1 MELLVVA
8 LALALFE
15 FAAWRWGVD
24 SRSERRGS
32 MGAGG
37 LLSQD
42 GDAGGRER
50 GDGYSSGRGGHRS
63 RLQAPATRAAAP
75 A

>member
-24 SRSERRGS
+24 SRSERKGS

-37 LLSQD
+37 LLPQD
-42 GDAGGRER
+42 GDGGRRER
-50 GDGYSSGRGGHRS
+50 GDGGSGGGYRG
-63 RLQAPATRAAAP
+63 RLQAPAARAAAP